1 MQNFEL
7 QLHKGLPIITDKLG
21 QRFILDTG
29 SPSSFCESGQVD
41 LYEGVINV
49 PKKIMQ
55 VDAVYLQENIGIQL
69 DGLLGLDILGK
80 KSFSIQYNSLSFII
94 YDSINEMHVVDGLQY
109 FEATAMIFKI
119 PVSINDASVNLILDT
134 GAHISYLNPEYVS
147 IDTNNLRTTND
158 FNPLLGNFEA
168 SMVEEFEYSINGNT
182 IIHEVGLSPN
192 QLKTMLGQL
201 RVGGVFGYDLF
212 TRIDFYYLKE
222 ENRIAIKFIN

>member
-7 QLHKGLPIITDKLG
+7 LLHKGLPIITDKLG

-29 SPSSFCESGQVD
+29 SPSSFCNSGQVD
-41 LYEGVINV
+41 LYDGVVNV
-49 PKKIMQ
+49 QKKIRQ
-55 VDAVYLQENIGIQL
+55 VDADYLQNNVGIQL
-69 DGLLGLDILGK
+69 DGLLGLDILSK
-80 KSFSIQYNSLSFII
+80 KSFSIKYNSLSFTI
-94 YDSINEMHVVDGLQY
+94 YDGVNDLHVVDGLQY

-168 SMVEEFEYSINGNT
+168 SMVEEFEYSINGKI

-201 RVGGVFGYDLF
+201 RAGGVFGYELF
-212 TRIDFYYLKE
+212 NKMDFYYLKE
-222 ENRIAIKFIN
+222 ENRIAIKFIK

>member
-29 SPSSFCESGQVD
+29 SPNSFCESGQVD
-41 LYEGVINV
+41 LHEGFINV
-49 PKKIMQ
+49 PKKIMH
-55 VDAVYLQENIGIQL
+55 VDAAYLQENVGIQL
-69 DGLLGLDILGK
+69 DGLLGLDILSK
-80 KSFSIQYNSLSFII
+80 KSFSIQYNSLSFTI
-94 YDSINEMHVVDGLQY
+94 YDSVNELHVVDGLQY

-147 IDTNNLRTTND
+147 IDTNNLRRTND

-168 SMVEEFEYSINGNT
+168 SMVEEFEYSINGKI

-201 RVGGVFGYDLF
+201 RAGGVFGYELF
-212 TRIDFYYLKE
+212 NKMDFYYLKE
-222 ENRIAIKFIN
+222 ENRIAIKFIK

>member
-29 SPSSFCESGQVD
+29 SPNSFCESGQVD
-41 LYEGVINV
+41 LHEGIINV
-49 PKKIMQ
+49 PKKIMH
-55 VDAVYLQENIGIQL
+55 VDAAYLQENVGIQL
-69 DGLLGLDILGK
+69 DGLLGLDILSK
-80 KSFSIQYNSLSFII
+80 KSFSIQYNSLSFTI
-94 YDSINEMHVVDGLQY
+94 YDSVNELNVVDGLQY

-168 SMVEEFEYSINGNT
+168 SMVEEFEYSINDKI

-201 RVGGVFGYDLF
+201 RAGGVFGYELF
-212 TRIDFYYLKE
+212 NKMDFYYLKE
-222 ENRIAIKFIN
+222 ENRIAIKFIK